1 MIERYFLGVKI
12 NSIQLAT
19 AQELVR
25 NFLNSNKQ
33 YKIFTPNPEMI
44 VKAQKDEYFRTV
56 LNTGSLNLCDGRGI
70 QLVFKEKIERIT
82 GIDFMLD
89 MCKTAEEEGRS
100 IYLLGSSREEVVKKT
115 AENLQKK
122 FPKLKIVGF
131 NKGPNIKEQLLINN
145 EQIFLL
151 DKNEN
156 EKLILEM
163 NKSRPDII
171 FVAFGMSKQEKW
183 IYKNLE
189 KLPSVKIAM
198 GVGGAFDYISGSIK
212 RAPLFLR
219 KIGFEWL
226 YRLIKQP
233 KRILRIWNAT
243 IVFLWL
249 IFKARFLYK

>member
-44 VKAQKDEYFRTV
+44 VKAQKDGYFKTI
-56 LNTGSLNLCDGRGI
+56 LNKGDLNLCDGRGI
-70 QLVFKEKIERIT
+70 QLVFNEKIERIT

-89 MCKTAEEEGRS
+89 ICKIAEEEGRS
-100 IYLLGSSREEVVKKT
+100 IYLLGSGREEVVKNT

-131 NKGPNIKEQLLINN
+131 NKGPNIKEQLAINN
-145 EQIFLL
+145 EQVFLL

-156 EKLILEM
+156 EKLILEI
-163 NKSRPDII
+163 NKYRPDII
-171 FVAFGMSKQEKW
+171 FVAFGMGKQEKW
-183 IYKNLE
+183 IYENLE

-249 IFKARFLYK
+249 IFKNKILSK